1 MQTVL
6 AVLLLGIAGAVM
18 WGREHPPSNGM
29 AEQRDVPVR
38 LLQWANGQLPAGRVE
53 WGRAMLGELDRI
65 EGRSRR
71 WRFALGC
78 VGGTVLLPPWGSL
91 GPMAGLAAVALG
103 GAVVFGFGFVHF
115 GLATSPW
122 NWVVL
127 AILSTLVICC
137 LVAVSV
143 QLRRVRVAPLGLAGG
158 LFVAGAWLVV
168 SGFTWQG
175 IINPIYSVGAWSS
188 PELYVAVPVAVGV
201 AGAWISGSAS
211 VGRRAARLAGVSAGL
226 VMFFIGTLAV
236 VAIDGGPR
244 DPGATIAGGVSEA
257 FSNVAMTYLV
267 SVPLAAAAVGW
278 VAATATAR
286 IRSVCV
292 TQLVPD
298 PMSSRFAGVVSLA
311 RQNRAGARTMRR
323 VLIVVAVLA
332 VITLIFQA

>member
-1 MQTVL
+1 M
-6 AVLLLGIAGAVM
+6 
-18 WGREHPPSNGM
+18 
-29 AEQRDVPVR
+29 
-38 LLQWANGQLPAGRVE
+38 
-53 WGRAMLGELDRI
+53 
-65 EGRSRR
+65 
-71 WRFALGC
+71 
-78 VGGTVLLPPWGSL
+78 
-91 GPMAGLAAVALG
+91 
-103 GAVVFGFGFVHF
+103 FGFGFVHF